1 MQKLILL
8 VPAAALL
15 VFAGEGI
22 YHAARGRQPVTV
34 SCDQLATERP
44 SSPRLAVGGCEVNY
58 AGAGYRESGGQIE
71 ELFLPARPAGGRA
84 VPAPIVIATRD
95 PGAIALARSVLG
107 AGRVT
112 TGEQSLEVM
121 RKVVDE
127 LHISTSIDGLVRTGI
142 IERLRSQ
149 RILSGLAPPIT
160 ANAVIVDLHGTPS
173 FVRPAIAVGL
183 GALLALLAFWPLKRE
198 RSAARP
204 GSASAVP
211 SGLPPPVVPAQ
222 LASSQFDPELAF
234 DDMPGPRYVAV
245 ARPDRAPQAVAVSLP
260 RLLLLALDVSAGPE
274 AIETAPPLGSHDEVV
289 AILCGVIP
297 DLGVDRLHA
306 VLARPDGSVR
316 IALGPDDPVP
326 TAVLE
331 ARGEAGVALV
341 KEVLLMTGW
350 RAFAPKTGLFV
361 SAGDLEAL
369 AALAGEGP
377 VV

>member
-1 MQKLILL
+1 
-8 VPAAALL
+8 
-15 VFAGEGI
+15 
-22 YHAARGRQPVTV
+22 
-34 SCDQLATERP
+34 
-44 SSPRLAVGGCEVNY
+44 
-58 AGAGYRESGGQIE
+58 
-71 ELFLPARPAGGRA
+71 
-84 VPAPIVIATRD
+84 
-95 PGAIALARSVLG
+95 
-107 AGRVT
+107 
-112 TGEQSLEVM
+112 
-121 RKVVDE
+121 
-127 LHISTSIDGLVRTGI
+127 
-142 IERLRSQ
+142 
-149 RILSGLAPPIT
+149 
-160 ANAVIVDLHGTPS
+160 
-173 FVRPAIAVGL
+173 
-183 GALLALLAFWPLKRE
+183 LLAFWPLKRE

>member
-1 MQKLILL
+1 MLKLILL

-22 YHAARGRQPVTV
+22 YHAARGRQPVALTCEQFV
-34 SCDQLATERP
+34 AGRLP
-44 SSPRLAVGGCEVNY
+44 SPRVAVAGCEVNY
-58 AGAGYRESGGQIE
+58 AGAGYRESGGQVE
-71 ELFLPARPAGGRA
+71 ELFLPARPAGGRG

-112 TGEQSLEVM
+112 TSEQSLEIM
-121 RKVVDE
+121 RRVADQ
-127 LHISTSIDGLVRTGI
+127 LRLSTSIDGLVRTGI

-149 RILSGLAPPIT
+149 RILSGLAPPI
-160 ANAVIVDLHGTPS
+160 AENAVIVDLHGTPN
-173 FVRPAIAVGL
+173 FVRPGIALGL
-183 GALLALLAFWPLKRE
+183 GALLAGLAFWPLQRE
-198 RSAARP
+198 PAAARP
-204 GSASAVP
+204 GGGSTTP
-211 SGLPPPVVPAQ
+211 PGLPPPVLPAE
-222 LASSQFDPELAF
+222 LASGQFDPDLAF
-234 DDMPGPRYVAV
+234 EELPGPRHAPAV
-245 ARPDRAPQAVAVSLP
+245 RPGAGPAVVPVSLP

-289 AILCGVIP
+289 AILRGVIP
-297 DLGVDRLHA
+297 DLVVDHLHA

-369 AALAGEGP
+369 AALAAKGP
-377 VV
+377 VG

>member
-1 MQKLILL
+1 MLKLILL

-15 VFAGEGI
+15 GFAGEGI
-22 YHAARGRQPVTV
+22 YHAARGRQPVTLA
-34 SCDQLATERP
+34 CDQLTAPRRP
-44 SSPRLAVGGCEVNY
+44 PPRVVVAGCEVDY
-58 AGAGYRESGGQIE
+58 AAAGYRESGGVVE

-107 AGRVT
+107 AGRIT

-121 RKVVDE
+121 RKVVLQ
-127 LHISTSIDGLVRTGI
+127 LHVSTSIDGLVRTGL

-149 RILSGLAPPIT
+149 RILSGLAPPVA

-173 FVRPAIAVGL
+173 FVRPGIALGL
-183 GALLALLAFWPLKRE
+183 GALLAFLAFRPRQRE
-198 RSAARP
+198 GARAGAAP
-204 GSASAVP
+204 GMP
-211 SGLPPPVVPAQ
+211 SGLPPPLLPPE
-222 LASSQFDPELAF
+222 LRSSQFDPELAF
-234 DDMPGPRYVAV
+234 DELPEPAQAPRPGAAANVVP
-245 ARPDRAPQAVAVSLP
+245 VSLP
-260 RLLLLALDVSAGPE
+260 RLLLLALDVSAGPD
-274 AIETAPPLGSHDEVV
+274 AIETAPPLGSHAEVV
-289 AILCGVIP
+289 AILRGVIP
-297 DLGVDRLHA
+297 DLVVDHLHA

-350 RAFAPKTGLFV
+350 RAFVPKAGLFV

-369 AALAGEGP
+369 AALAREGP
-377 VV
+377 VG